1 MAMAQAKSGKDTA
14 QVIDG
19 KDIALK
25 LRDSIRRHVDVLIA
39 DHKIMPGLAV
49 VLVGEDPASAIYVRN
64 KEIAAKKAGIRSF
77 VHRLPQNTSQ
87 DEVLK
92 LVAQLNRDKKVNG
105 ILVQLPLPKQ
115 IDEATVI
122 KLIDP
127 AKDVDGLHIEN
138 AGKLVSG
145 LPGLFPC
152 TPLGCIALLKSV
164 HPNLSGLHAVV
175 IGRSNL
181 VGKPVAQLL
190 LRENCTVTVCHS
202 RTPNISHV
210 VRTGDIVIAAVG
222 KAELVKADW
231 IKPGATVIDVGINRV
246 GDKVVGDVDYTSVTD
261 VAGFITPV
269 PGGVGPMTIACLLGN
284 TVAAACRQNE
294 LTIPS
299 I

>member
-1 MAMAQAKSGKDTA
+1 MAMAQAKSGGNKA
-14 QVIDG
+14 VVIDG
-19 KDIALK
+19 KDIAAK

-49 VLVGEDPASAIYVRN
+49 VLVGDDPASAIYVRN

-92 LVAQLNRDKKVNG
+92 LVAQLNRNKKVNG
-105 ILVQLPLPKQ
+105 ILVQLPLPRQ

-122 KLIDP
+122 KTIDP

-138 AGKLVSG
+138 VGKLASG

-164 HPNLSGLHAVV
+164 HANLAGLHAVV

-202 RTPNISHV
+202 RTPNIAHV
-210 VRTGDIVIAAVG
+210 VRTADIVIAAVG
-222 KAELVKADW
+222 KPALVKADW

-246 GDKVVGDVDYTSVTD
+246 DDGILGDVDYAKVAE
-261 VAGFITPV
+261 VAGYITPV

-284 TVAAACRQNE
+284 TVAAACRQHE